1 MTRPQSEQAPE
12 TRPTAAKPDAAHPS
26 AQDPSIGRVP
36 GRPHVS
42 KPATDPKVHDS
53 AFLKTARGEK
63 APHTP
68 VWFMRQA
75 GRYMPE
81 YRALRAGKSMLDCI
95 RTPDLAAEITLQP
108 IKAFPLDAAILF
120 NDILT
125 PLPTM
130 GLSLD
135 FVGGVGPVI
144 HNPISSTKDVDM
156 LGVPATAETMPFTA
170 ESIRLIV
177 PELNARG
184 IPLIGFVGAPFTLA
198 SYAIEGK
205 GSRNYEKT
213 KRFMYAE
220 PAAWERLMGKFEALL
235 ADYLTEQVKAGASAV
250 QIFDSWVGALSVYDY
265 RTFVKPATGRLIERV
280 KALGVPVIYFGTGA
294 THLMP
299 DMASMGT
306 RVVGADWRLPLDDA
320 WKLLQPGQSIQG
332 NLDPLL
338 MQAPWRELK
347 HQTDRILAEAAGRP
361 GHIFNVGHGLLPE
374 TPMDAVMRVTEYV
387 HEKTQR
393 ADG

>member
-12 TRPTAAKPDAAHPS
+12 NQPTGARPDAAHPA
-26 AQDPSIGRVP
+26 AQDPSVGRVP
-36 GRPHVS
+36 GRPQVQ
-42 KPATDPKVHDS
+42 KPELDPKVRDS
-53 AFLKTARGEK
+53 AFLKAARGEK
-63 APHTP
+63 ADYTP

-144 HNPISSTKDVDM
+144 HNPITTTKDVDM
-156 LGVPATAETMPFTA
+156 LGVPATAETMPYTA
-170 ESIRLIV
+170 ESIRLLV
-177 PELNARG
+177 PELNSRG

-213 KRFMYAE
+213 KRFMYSE

-250 QIFDSWVGALSVYDY
+250 QIFDSWVGALSIYDY
-265 RTFVKPATGRLIERV
+265 QTFVKPATGRLIERV

-299 DMASMGT
+299 DMASLGSDVM
-306 RVVGADWRLPLDDA
+306 GADWRTPLDKA
-320 WKLLQPGQSIQG
+320 WALVEQGQSIQG

-338 MQAPWRELK
+338 LQAPWRELR
-347 HQTDRILAEAAGRP
+347 HQTDRILAEANGRP

-387 HEKTQR
+387 HEQTQ
-393 ADG
+393 GK

>member
-1 MTRPQSEQAPE
+1 MPSVRAV
-12 TRPTAAKPDAAHPS
+12 AKPEL
-26 AQDPSIGRVP
+26 DPRV
-36 GRPHVS
+36 R
-42 KPATDPKVHDS
+42 DS
-53 AFLKTARGEK
+53 AFLKTLRGEE

-95 RTPDLAAEITLQP
+95 RTPELAAEITLQP
-108 IKAFPLDAAILF
+108 IGAMPLDAAILF

-130 GLSLD
+130 GLDLD
-135 FVGGVGPVI
+135 FVGGVGPLI
-144 HNPISSTKDVDM
+144 GNPIQTPADVDR
-156 LGVPATAETMPFTA
+156 LGVPATGETMPYTA
-170 ESIRLIV
+170 ESIRLLV

-205 GSRNYEKT
+205 GSRNYERT

-299 DMASMGT
+299 DMSELGSDVM
-306 RVVGADWRLPLDDA
+306 GADWRTPLDQA
-320 WKLLQPGQSIQG
+320 WGLIQPGQRIQG

-338 MQAPWRELK
+338 LQAPWRELK
-347 HQTDRILAEAAGRP
+347 FQTDRILREAGGRP
-361 GHIFNVGHGLLPE
+361 GHVFNVGHGLLPE
-374 TPMDAVMRVTEYV
+374 TPQTMVHRLTDYV
-387 HEKTQR
+387 HEQTR
-393 ADG
+393 R

>member
-1 MTRPQSEQAPE
+1 MLVTLAVMTSFYRTQ
-12 TRPTAAKPDAAHPS
+12 TKPP
-26 AQDPSIGRVP
+26 
-36 GRPHVS
+36 
-42 KPATDPKVHDS
+42 TDPRVHDS
-53 AFLKTARGEK
+53 VFMRAIRGEQVT
-63 APHTP
+63 HTP

-81 YRALRAGKSMLDCI
+81 YRLIREGKSMLDCI
-95 RTPDLAAEITLQP
+95 QTPEIAAEITLQP
-108 IKAFPLDAAILF
+108 INAFPLDAAILF

-130 GLSLD
+130 GLDLD

-144 HNPISSTKDVDM
+144 HNPITTTRDIDL

-170 ESIRLIV
+170 ESIRLLV
-177 PELNARG
+177 PELNSRG

-213 KRFMYAE
+213 KRLMYSE
-220 PAAWERLMGKFEALL
+220 PAAWERLMGKFEAIL
-235 ADYLTEQVKAGASAV
+235 ADYLTEQVKAGASVV

-265 RTFVKPATGRLIERV
+265 QTFVKPATGRLIARV

-299 DMASMGT
+299 DMASLGSD
-306 RVVGADWRLPLDDA
+306 VLGADWRIS
-320 WKLLQPGQSIQG
+320 LQTAFSYAREGQGIQG

-338 MQAPWRELK
+338 LQAPWRELK
-347 HQTDRILAEAAGRP
+347 HQTDRILQEAEGKK
-361 GHIFNVGHGLLPE
+361 GHIFNVGHGLLPQ
-374 TPMDAVMRVTEYV
+374 TPPEMVERLTHYI
-387 HEKTQR
+387 HERTAQ
-393 ADG
+393 

>member
-12 TRPTAAKPDAAHPS
+12 NQPATAPPPADQPTAL
-26 AQDPSIGRVP
+26 DPSVGRVP
-36 GRPHVS
+36 GRPGVS
-42 KPATDPKVHDS
+42 RPELDPRVRDS
-53 AFLKTARGEK
+53 AFLKTARGEQ

-81 YRALRAGKSMLDCI
+81 YRALRAGKTMLECI

-108 IKAFPLDAAILF
+108 IKAMPLDAAILF

-130 GLSLD
+130 GLGLD

-144 HNPISSTKDVDM
+144 HNPINTPKDVDL
-156 LGVPATAETMPFTA
+156 LGVPATAETMPYTA
-170 ESIRLIV
+170 ESIRLLV
-177 PELNARG
+177 PELNSRG

-220 PAAWERLMGKFEALL
+220 PAAWARLMGKFESVL

-265 RTFVKPATGRLIERV
+265 QTFVKPATAGLIERV
-280 KALGVPVIYFGTGA
+280 KKLGVPVIYFGTGA

-299 DMASMGT
+299 DMASLGSDVM
-306 RVVGADWRLPLDDA
+306 GADWRTPLDKA
-320 WKLLQPGQSIQG
+320 WDLIQPGQSIQG

-338 MQAPWRELK
+338 LQAPWRELK
-347 HQTDRILAEAAGRP
+347 HQTDRILHEANGRP

-374 TPMDAVMRVTEYV
+374 TPQDMVHRLTDYV
-387 HEKTQR
+387 HEQTQR
-393 ADG
+393 

>member
-1 MTRPQSEQAPE
+1 MTRPHAPKLE
-12 TRPTAAKPDAAHPS
+12 VNTA
-26 AQDPSIGRVP
+26 
-36 GRPHVS
+36 
-42 KPATDPKVHDS
+42 VHDS
-53 AFLKTARGEK
+53 PFLKTLRRES

-95 RTPDLAAEITLQP
+95 RKPELAAEITLQP
-108 IKAFPLDAAILF
+108 IKAMPLDAAILF

-130 GLSLD
+130 GLDLD

-156 LGVPATAETMPFTA
+156 LGVPATAETMPYTA
-170 ESIRLIV
+170 ESIRLLV
-177 PELNARG
+177 PELNSRG
-184 IPLIGFVGAPFTLA
+184 VPLIGFVGAPFTLA

-220 PAAWERLMGKFEALL
+220 PAAWGRLMGKFEALL

-299 DMASMGT
+299 DMASLGSTVM
-306 RVVGADWRLPLDDA
+306 GADWRLPLDEA
-320 WKLLQPGQSIQG
+320 WKLIQPDQAIQG

-338 MQAPWRELK
+338 LQAPWREVQY
-347 HQTDRILAEAAGRP
+347 QTDRILAEAGGRAG
-361 GHIFNVGHGLLPE
+361 HVFNVGHGILPE
-374 TPMDAVMRVTEYV
+374 TNPDMVRRLTEYV
-387 HEKTQR
+387 HEKTALSR
-393 ADG
+393 STD

>member
-1 MTRPQSEQAPE
+1 MPVWGLTDRTVRDFCLTRSRYPSPVTHPHARTPV
-12 TRPTAAKPDAAHPS
+12 TPT
-26 AQDPSIGRVP
+26 
-36 GRPHVS
+36 
-42 KPATDPKVHDS
+42 TDPRVLDS
-53 AFLKTARGEK
+53 AFLKAARGE
-63 APHTP
+63 AAAHTP

-81 YRALRAGKSMLDCI
+81 YRALRAGKSMLECI

-108 IKAFPLDAAILF
+108 IQAFPLDAAILF

-130 GLSLD
+130 GLDLD

-144 HNPISSTKDVDM
+144 ANPISSPRDVDL
-156 LGVPATAETMPFTA
+156 LGVPATAETMPYTA
-170 ESIRLIV
+170 EAIRLTV
-177 PELNARG
+177 PELNSRG
-184 IPLIGFVGAPFTLA
+184 LPLIGFVGAPFTLA

-235 ADYLTEQVKAGASAV
+235 ADYLSEQVKAGASAV

-265 RTFVKPATGRLIERV
+265 RTFVKPATGRLIERIRS
-280 KALGVPVIYFGTGA
+280 LGVPIIYFGTGA

-299 DMASMGT
+299 DMASLGS
-306 RVVGADWRLPLDDA
+306 RVMGADWRLPLDEA
-320 WKLLQPGQSIQG
+320 WKLIQPGQSIQG

-338 MQAPWRELK
+338 LQAPWRELK
-347 HQTDRILAEAAGRP
+347 YQTDRILAEAAGRP

-374 TPMDAVMRVTEYV
+374 TPVDAVLRLTEYV
-387 HEKTQR
+387 HERTQKSE
-393 ADG
+393 G

>member
-12 TRPTAAKPDAAHPS
+12 PQPATARPPAESPS
-26 AQDPSIGRVP
+26 AVDPSIARVP
-36 GRPHVS
+36 VGRPVA
-42 KPATDPKVHDS
+42 KPEPDPKVRDS
-53 AFLKTARGEK
+53 AFLKTLRGEE

-95 RTPDLAAEITLQP
+95 RTPELAAEITLQP
-108 IKAFPLDAAILF
+108 IKAMPLDAAILF

-130 GLSLD
+130 GLDLD
-135 FVGGVGPVI
+135 FVGGVGPQI
-144 HNPISSTKDVDM
+144 GNPVQTTADVDR
-156 LGVPATAETMPFTA
+156 LGVPATGETMPYTA
-170 ESIRLIV
+170 ESIRLLV
-177 PELNARG
+177 PELNSRG

-205 GSRNYEKT
+205 GSRNYERT

-235 ADYLTEQVKAGASAV
+235 ADYLAEQVKAGVSAV

-299 DMASMGT
+299 DMSELGSDVM
-306 RVVGADWRLPLDDA
+306 GADWRTPLDQA
-320 WKLLQPGQSIQG
+320 WKLIQPGQRIQG

-338 MQAPWRELK
+338 LQAPWRELK
-347 HQTDRILAEAAGRP
+347 FQTDRILAEAGGRP
-361 GHIFNVGHGLLPE
+361 GHVFNVGHGILPE
-374 TPMDAVMRVTEYV
+374 TPQDMVHRLTDYV
-387 HEKTQR
+387 HEQTR
-393 ADG
+393 R

>member
-1 MTRPQSEQAPE
+1 MTRPPSQQVPEAQSTPGGTAP
-12 TRPTAAKPDAAHPS
+12 RS
-26 AQDPSIGRVP
+26 RGVQLN
-36 GRPHVS
+36 
-42 KPATDPKVHDS
+42 TDPRVLDS
-53 AFLKTARGEK
+53 AFMRATRGETV
-63 APHTP
+63 PHTP

-81 YRALRAGKSMLDCI
+81 YRAIREGKSMLDCI
-95 RTPDLAAEITLQP
+95 RTPEIAAEITLQP

-130 GLSLD
+130 GLDLD

-144 HNPISSTKDVDM
+144 HNPIQTTRDIDM
-156 LGVPATAETMPFTA
+156 LGVPATAETMPYTA
-170 ESIRLIV
+170 ESIRLLV
-177 PELNARG
+177 PELNSRG

-213 KRFMYAE
+213 KRLMYAE

-235 ADYLTEQVKAGASAV
+235 ADYLTEQVKAGAAAV

-265 RTFVKPATGRLIERV
+265 QTFVKPATARLVERV

-299 DMASMGT
+299 DMATLGSQ
-306 RVVGADWRLPLDDA
+306 VLGADWRISLETA
-320 WKLLQPGQSIQG
+320 YSFAREGQAIQG
-332 NLDPLL
+332 NIDPLL
-338 MQAPWRELK
+338 LQAPWRELK
-347 HQTDRILAEAAGRP
+347 YQTDRVLTEANSAKG
-361 GHIFNVGHGLLPE
+361 GHIFNVGHGLLPQ
-374 TPMDAVMRVTEYV
+374 TPPEMVERLANYV
-387 HEKTQR
+387 HEQTSK
-393 ADG
+393 GVVK

>member
-12 TRPTAAKPDAAHPS
+12 TQPTAVKPDSTHPS

-36 GRPHVS
+36 GRPSVT
-42 KPATDPKVHDS
+42 KPGADPKVYDS
-53 AFLKTARGEK
+53 AFMRATRGEK
-63 APHTP
+63 ADYTP

-81 YRALRAGKSMLDCI
+81 YRALRSGKSMLDCI

-144 HNPISSTKDVDM
+144 HNPVSSTRDVDM
-156 LGVPATAETMPFTA
+156 LAVPAAAESMPFTA
-170 ESIRLIV
+170 ESIRLLV
-177 PELNARG
+177 PELNSRG

-213 KRFMYAE
+213 KRMMYAE

-235 ADYLTEQVKAGASAV
+235 ADYLAEQVKAGASAV

-265 RTFVKPATGRLIERV
+265 QTFVKPATGRLIERV
-280 KALGVPVIYFGTGA
+280 KKLGVPVIYFGTGA

-299 DMASMGT
+299 DMAELESDVM
-306 RVVGADWRLPLDDA
+306 GADWRTPLDKA
-320 WKLLQPGQSIQG
+320 WSLCQKGQSIQG

-338 MQAPWRELK
+338 LQAPWRELK
-347 HQTDRILAEAAGRP
+347 HQTDRILGEAAGRP
-361 GHIFNVGHGLLPE
+361 GHIFNVGHGILPE
-374 TPMDAVMRVTEYV
+374 TNPDMILRLTQYV
-387 HEKTQR
+387 HEQTRK
-393 ADG
+393 

>member
-1 MTRPQSEQAPE
+1 MNV
-12 TRPTAAKPDAAHPS
+12 PTSTPS
-26 AQDPSIGRVP
+26 PTLQ
-36 GRPHVS
+36 
-42 KPATDPKVHDS
+42 DS
-53 AFLKTARGEK
+53 AFLKSLRCES

-81 YRALRAGKSMLDCI
+81 YRALRAGKSMLACI
-95 RTPDLAAEITLQP
+95 RTPELAAEITLQP
-108 IKAFPLDAAILF
+108 VKAMPLDAAILF

-125 PLPTM
+125 PLPVM
-130 GLSLD
+130 GLNLD
-135 FVGGVGPVI
+135 FVGGVGPQI
-144 HNPISSTKDVDM
+144 SNPISSVADVDR
-156 LGVPATAETMPFTA
+156 LGVPAAAETMPYTA
-170 ESIRLIV
+170 ESIRLLM

-184 IPLIGFVGAPFTLA
+184 LPLIGFVGAPFTLA

-220 PAAWERLMGKFEALL
+220 PAAWQRLMEKFETLL

-265 RTFVKPATGRLIERV
+265 RTFVKPATGRLIAKV
-280 KALGVPVIYFGTGA
+280 KKLGVPVIYFGTGA

-299 DMASMGT
+299 DMASLGSDCM
-306 RVVGADWRLPLDDA
+306 GADWRLPLDEA
-320 WKLLQPGQSIQG
+320 RKLILPAQAIQG

-338 MQAPWRELK
+338 LQAPWRELK
-347 HQTDRILAEAAGRP
+347 YQTDRILAEAGGKA
-361 GHIFNVGHGLLPE
+361 GHIFNVGHGLLPG
-374 TPMDAVMRVTEYV
+374 TDPDMVLRLTEYV
-387 HEKTQR
+387 HEQTR
-393 ADG
+393 RG